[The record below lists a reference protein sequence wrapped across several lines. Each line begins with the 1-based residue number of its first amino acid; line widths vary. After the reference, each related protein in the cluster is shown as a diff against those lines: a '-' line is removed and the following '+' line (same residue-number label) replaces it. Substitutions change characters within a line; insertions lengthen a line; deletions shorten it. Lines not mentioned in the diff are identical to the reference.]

1 MHVDCDYSYILQND
15 GEQDLNREEDIVC
28 EPLRVEKKPKTCLI
42 NDKIV
47 EKKKIS
53 LQDQVALKV

>member
-1 MHVDCDYSYILQND
+1 MHVDSDSYILQND

-28 EPLRVEKKPKTCLI
+28 EPPRVEKKPKTCLI